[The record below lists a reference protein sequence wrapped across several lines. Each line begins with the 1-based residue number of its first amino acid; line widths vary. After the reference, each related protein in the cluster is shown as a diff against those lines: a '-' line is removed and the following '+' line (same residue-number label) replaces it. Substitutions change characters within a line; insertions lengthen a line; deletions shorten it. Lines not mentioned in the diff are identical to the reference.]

1 MPNEERE
8 EYQFKADEMP
18 NFKQRQNNSH
28 KLDVLLDKEQLTVS
42 CHLLKDKIFC
52 NYLHIFYSTQ
62 IR

>member
-8 EYQFKADEMP
+8 EYHFKADEMP

-42 CHLLKDKIFC
+42 CHLLKDQTFC
-52 NYLHIFYSTQ
+52 NYLHIFHITQ